1 MGDVRRAFLRVLCES
16 GSSMP
21 NSPIRSRTVCPNC
34 GAPLYYVRTLLSFLT
49 KRQKRVCL
57 ARGCDYQDP
66 RRFLVKSHGYG
77 HDGSN

>member
-1 MGDVRRAFLRVLCES
+1 
-16 GSSMP
+16 MP

-57 ARGCDYQDP
+57 ARDCNYEDP
-66 RRFLVKSHGYG
+66 RRFRVKSHGYG
-77 HDGSN
+77 HDGPP